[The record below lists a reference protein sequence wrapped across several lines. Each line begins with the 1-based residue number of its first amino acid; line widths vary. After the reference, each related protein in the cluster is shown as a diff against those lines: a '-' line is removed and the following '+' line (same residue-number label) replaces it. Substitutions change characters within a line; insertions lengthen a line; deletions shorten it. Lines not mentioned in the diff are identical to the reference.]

1 MSPGKI
7 LPLSSSNK
15 TPGPS
20 RRRKTRHPRRP
31 LLSYGTTITLLKII
45 LPTVAVALL
54 ALVMLW
60 PQFLLSDGRF
70 QIVTQPTG
78 EIGIDRLSMDN
89 PHFRGTDSQDR
100 PFTVTADKAVQDRA
114 DDDLILLAQP
124 KADMILSDGGRVAV
138 QAKQGSYHR
147 DLETLQLAG
156 GVDLVHDQGYEIRT
170 SSANVDLTTK
180 TAEGNDPVA
189 GKGPFGEISSQG
201 FRVTDRGAIIE
212 FTGKSRLVLVDQP
225 EGLP

>member
-1 MSPGKI
+1 MNTGKI
-7 LPLSSSNK
+7 LPLSSSKK
-15 TPGPS
+15 TPPSGRRKS
-20 RRRKTRHPRRP
+20 RRQRRP
-31 LLSYGTTITLLKII
+31 VMSYGATITLLKIV

-78 EIGIDRLSMDN
+78 DIGIDRLSMDN

-124 KADMILSDGGRVAV
+124 KADMILSDGARVAV

-147 DLETLQLAG
+147 DQETLQLAG
-156 GVDLVHDQGYEIRT
+156 GVDLVHNQGYEIRT
-170 SSANVDLTTK
+170 ASANVDLTTK

-201 FRVTDRGAIIE
+201 FRVTERGAIIE
-212 FTGKSRLVLVDQP
+212 FTGKSRLVLLDQP